1 MFRSSFFFLVI
12 TTPLLLL
19 IATFSRNEQHIICS
33 NFAVEAF
40 SIVHTSSSS
49 SRTLPPKRKSMHHPF
64 RHDTGNKASA
74 YDRVK
79 TNTFGF
85 DDVDS
90 LQSQQQHQSALTT
103 LRSAP
108 TDRQEDGAEAEAA
121 SSSSLQD
128 ISIIV
133 FPLLLIYIS
142 NQWSRYSISYL
153 VDFSPENAAATFTA
167 MNVDLQFT
175 KSQYGLLASTAFT
188 ILFAFS
194 SLIAG
199 SLADKYDRKLLTL
212 SSCLVWTVATMAQSQ
227 AHTYNEVLI
236 ARIVMGG
243 ACAFAAPAAYTLIA
257 DKISKDKLAFAN
269 SLYGS
274 GVYLGGALASLS
286 LLLDENVGWRWT
298 LGAIG
303 GFGVAAAIVASIL
316 LPSDGERN
324 IFTESHSGGEDD
336 DASRTMQQLDGEEN
350 NLFSSATQIVSI
362 PRVQFIYLA
371 SFLRFCSGLMI
382 GVWAAPYFKQ
392 AFPDDATQYAV
403 VNAFIVGGMGMT
415 SGIMGGYFA
424 DGLGRWVKNEGE
436 ASSSATAG
444 VTSILRENFDEETIR
459 LLLPIVGS
467 LLAIPAWYQ
476 ATHAGTNFEASMFW
490 LAVEYLVAE
499 CWFGPTIAVLQSSVG
514 ASRTGTAQ
522 GLFVLTGAFAN
533 SAPTLLGWIYGSKV
547 IDATTSSSEVLAS
560 LLSVGVCA
568 GYLLSSVFFL
578 ISASASANGG
588 LQRVS
593 QNTKEGE

>member
-1 MFRSSFFFLVI
+1 M
-12 TTPLLLL
+12 
-19 IATFSRNEQHIICS
+19 
-33 NFAVEAF
+33 
-40 SIVHTSSSS
+40 
-49 SRTLPPKRKSMHHPF
+49 
-64 RHDTGNKASA
+64 
-74 YDRVK
+74 
-79 TNTFGF
+79 
-85 DDVDS
+85 
-90 LQSQQQHQSALTT
+90 
-103 LRSAP
+103 
-108 TDRQEDGAEAEAA
+108 
-121 SSSSLQD
+121 
-128 ISIIV
+128 
-133 FPLLLIYIS
+133 
-142 NQWSRYSISYL
+142 
-153 VDFSPENAAATFTA
+153 DFSPENAAATFTA
-167 MNVDLQFT
+167 MNIDLEFT

-194 SLIAG
+194 SLVAG

-212 SSCLVWTVATMAQSQ
+212 SSCLVWTLATLAQSQ
-227 AHTYNEVLI
+227 AQTYDEVLI
-236 ARIVMGG
+236 ARVVMGG

-286 LLLDENVGWRWT
+286 LLLDENFGWRWT
-298 LGAIG
+298 LGVIG
-303 GFGVAAAIVASIL
+303 GFGVAATIVAGIL

-324 IFTESHSGGEDD
+324 IFVDSQNGGGDDDDDDD
-336 DASRTMQQLDGEEN
+336 DASRSIQQSDGKET
-350 NLFSSATQIVSI
+350 NLFSSATQILSI
-362 PRVQFIYLA
+362 PRVQFIYFA

-415 SGIMGGYFA
+415 SGIMGGYIA
-424 DGLGRWVKNEGE
+424 DGLGTWLKNGGEE
-436 ASSSATAG
+436 ASSANVEEGELSPAG
-444 VTSILRENFDEETIR
+444 VTSILRDNFDEETIR

-533 SAPTLLGWIYGSKV
+533 SAPTLLGWIYGNKV
-547 IDATTSSSEVLAS
+547 IDATTSSSSEVLAS

-578 ISASASANGG
+578 IGAGASANGG
-588 LQRVS
+588 GGMQQVA
-593 QNTKEGE
+593 QNAKEGE